1 MKSLKIGKVIR
12 VVNRRRK
19 DNTMNKRKGQDDKQ

>member
-1 MKSLKIGKVIR
+1 LKIGKVIR

>member
-1 MKSLKIGKVIR
+1 MKSLKIGKMIR